1 MPVVDG
7 VGRRL
12 AALRAGLCLLAAAG
26 AILLLASTPATVLEI
41 AVAGSTKVASGA
53 DLSHSGWERHGPAL
67 ILLAVLAVVLCAGA
81 WRGSRPA
88 AVALAGCGLAAL
100 LIVLVGDL
108 PDLDQTGFVGE
119 VYADAEAGPG
129 TGWYLETAGS
139 VLVLVGGVS
148 LAALSASPSRR
159 DERERT
165 APRESASERARRRA
179 AARRT

>member
-1 MPVVDG
+1 MPAVTG
-7 VGRRL
+7 VGRRI
-12 AALRAGLCLLAAAG
+12 AALRTGLCALAAAG
-26 AILLLASTPATVLEI
+26 AILLLLSTLATVLEI
-41 AVAGSTKVASGA
+41 SVAGSRRVAGGA

-67 ILLAVLAVVLCAGA
+67 VLLAVLALALCAGA
-81 WRGSRPA
+81 ARGARAA
-88 AVALAGCGLAAL
+88 AVALAACGVAAL
-100 LIVLVGDL
+100 AIVLVGDL

-129 TGWYLETAGS
+129 AGWYLETAGS
-139 VLVLVGGVS
+139 VLLLVGGVS

-165 APRESASERARRRA
+165 ASSESAAERARRRA